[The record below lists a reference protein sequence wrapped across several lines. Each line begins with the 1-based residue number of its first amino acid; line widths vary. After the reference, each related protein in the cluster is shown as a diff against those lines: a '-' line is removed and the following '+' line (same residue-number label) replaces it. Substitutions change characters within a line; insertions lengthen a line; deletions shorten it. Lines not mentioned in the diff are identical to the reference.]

1 MGFIT
6 DKQTLDDLNLIGKY
20 SRNSVF
26 SLFNHTVT
34 RGGERLLE
42 KFFASPLS
50 SAGDISGRSRL
61 FAFFG
66 SAGIGFP
73 FDRDEFQR
81 AEDYFSNPDAA
92 LFVVSAFGNFRR
104 KAMHLVANEQEFVLH
119 KEGFEAGVLFLKRLA
134 EFALSV
140 ENALQRVEV
149 AGAGVGGAAGAGVGA
164 GEGAGDVGGAAGAG
178 VGAGDSVGGAA
189 GDGGAGVFS
198 AELEKISAF
207 LKQREIVELLRVTA
221 GSGSGVSGSSGRSGG
236 LLSFMQFCR
245 YDHLLRHTFSAQLM
259 DLVKLMH
266 EVDLYISVGQYGA
279 SRGFCYAS
287 CRDVAGEGRFFSVS
301 AKGLF
306 HPALENAVANDI
318 CLDSACNLF
327 FLTGAN
333 MAGKST
339 LMKAFSIAVYLA
351 HMGFPV
357 PCSAMDLVVM
367 EGLYTSINVPD
378 DLNLGYSH
386 FYAEVMRVKMIADA
400 VAHGRRL
407 VVVFDEMFKGTNVK
421 DAYDATVCVSE
432 AFALHGESA
441 FVVSTHIMEAGV
453 ELGQRCGGVQFW
465 YLPSLLREG
474 SPSYSYRL
482 ESGVSDDRFGMTIVN
497 NERIVE
503 IIKNSP
509 FYEDV
514 YVDA

>member
-164 GEGAGDVGGAAGAG
+164 G
-178 VGAGDSVGGAA
+178 DSVGGAA
-189 GDGGAGVFS
+189 GDGGAGVIGVFS

-221 GSGSGVSGSSGRSGG
+221 GSGSGVSGSSGGSGSSVG

-245 YDHLLRHTFSAQLM
+245 YDHLLRYTLSAQLL

-279 SRGFCYAS
+279 SRGFSYAS
-287 CRDVAGEGRFFSVS
+287 CRDVAGDGRFFSVS

-318 CLDSACNLF
+318 CMDSACNLF

-378 DLNLGYSH
+378 NLNLGYSH